1 MEGVDG
7 AISAWVAGACNR
19 ISGQELT
26 PEEDE
31 VHADLVE
38 ADKLRELDTWEKF
51 DVSPRMRPVEYK
63 SKLRRLDGH

>member
-7 AISAWVAGACNR
+7 AISAWVAGECNR
-19 ISGQELT
+19 ILGQEST

-38 ADKLRELDTWEKF
+38 ADKLRGLDAWEKF
-51 DVSPRMRPVEYK
+51 DVSPRMGPAEYK